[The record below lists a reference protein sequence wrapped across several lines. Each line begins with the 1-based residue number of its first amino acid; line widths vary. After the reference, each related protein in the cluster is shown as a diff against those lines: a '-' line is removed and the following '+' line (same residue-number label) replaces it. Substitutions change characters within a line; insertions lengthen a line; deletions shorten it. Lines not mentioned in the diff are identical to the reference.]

1 MYEDTYRIRQLNEMK
16 IQHESQTIDLLNKC
30 LSESEDNT
38 LKMNNMLNNFE
49 SRLTSLHDLIVP
61 IYDSTNTLQI
71 KHSSRQILNSS

>member
-30 LSESEDNT
+30 LSESDDNT
-38 LKMNNMLNNFE
+38 QKMNNMLNNFE

-71 KHSSRQILNSS
+71 KHSSKQVLD